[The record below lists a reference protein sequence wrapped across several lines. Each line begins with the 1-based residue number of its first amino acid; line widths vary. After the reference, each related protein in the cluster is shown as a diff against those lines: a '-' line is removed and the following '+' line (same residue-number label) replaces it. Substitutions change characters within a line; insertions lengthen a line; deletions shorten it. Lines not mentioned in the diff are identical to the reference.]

1 MLASMSNPFNFG
13 DIALD
18 DGFTDRELDLAEL
31 VADIRNGQN
40 VVVFAPRRYGK
51 SSLMWRAA
59 QELAARDEALVAQV
73 DLMRVTTKEQLASKL
88 SQAIY
93 EGIATPLL
101 RARDRA
107 ARIFESLRV
116 RPMVTVEPV
125 TGNFSFSFTAG
136 HDAGDVDAT
145 LERLFELPGELAA
158 ERGKRVALVFDEFQ
172 EVVALDP
179 RLPALMR
186 AVFQTQPEVAHVYL
200 GSKRSMMRSLFNDVN
215 EPFWRSARQMELG
228 AIPAAEF
235 AEFIGRRFDSTGKRI
250 DEGLTAEVLEITGCH
265 PYGTQELCYALW
277 EETPDGA
284 AVAAEMLRRAVARVL
299 RAENAHFTYLWD
311 TIPRTQRLVLQALAT
326 EPAVRLLSE
335 EYRDRRGLPAAS
347 SVQRA
352 VGELVEA
359 ELVART
365 GRGSYAIAEPFLAR
379 WIRAT
384 AV

>member
-1 MLASMSNPFNFG
+1 MARAANPFNFG
-13 DIALD
+13 SIALD
-18 DGFTDRELDLAEL
+18 EGFTDRERDLAEL
-31 VADIRNGQN
+31 EADIRNGQD

-51 SSLMWRAA
+51 SSLIWRAS
-59 QELAARDEALVAQV
+59 QNVVSRNEALVAQV
-73 DLMRVTTKEQLASKL
+73 DLMRVATKEQLASKL

-107 ARIFESLRV
+107 VRVVESLRI

-125 TGNFSFSFTAG
+125 TGNFSFSFSAG
-136 HDAGDVDAT
+136 HDPGDVDAT

-158 ERGKRVALVFDEFQ
+158 ERRKRVALVFDEFQ
-172 EVVALDP
+172 EVIALDR

-186 AVFQTQPEVAHVYL
+186 AVFQTQPHVAHVYL
-200 GSKRSMMRSLFNDVN
+200 GGKRSMMHALFNDVN

-228 AIPAAEF
+228 PIPAETF
-235 AEFIGRRFDSTGKRI
+235 TEFIVQRFESTGMRI
-250 DEGLTAEVLEITGCH
+250 DRDLAADLLSITSCH

-277 EETPDGA
+277 EEVAGRTVVARA
-284 AVAAEMLRRAVARVL
+284 AVERAVERVL
-299 RAENAHFTYLWD
+299 RAENAHFTYIWD

-326 EPAVRLLSE
+326 EPAGRLLSD
-335 EYRDRRGLPAAS
+335 EYRARHGLPAAS

-352 VGELVEA
+352 VGELVKA
-359 ELVART
+359 ELVVRE
-365 GRGSYAIAEPFLAR
+365 GRGGYVVMEPFLAQ
-379 WIRAT
+379 WVLAN

>member
-1 MLASMSNPFNFG
+1 MANPFNFG
-13 DIALD
+13 DLALD
-18 DGFTDRELDLAEL
+18 EVFTDRELEL
-31 VADIRNGQN
+31 RELTADIRNGQN

-51 SSLMWRAA
+51 SSLIWRAA
-59 QELAARDEALVAQV
+59 QELVASDEALVAQV

-116 RPMVTVEPV
+116 RPMVTVEPM
-125 TGNFSFSFTAG
+125 TGNFSFSFTGG

-145 LERLFELPGELAA
+145 LERLFELPAELAA

-186 AVFQTQPEVAHVYL
+186 AVFQLQPDVAHVYL

-228 AIPAAEF
+228 PIPAADF
-235 AEFIGRRFDSTGKRI
+235 SEFIRRRFEATGKRVDDRI
-250 DEGLTAEVLEITGCH
+250 TAELLAITGCH

-277 EETPDGA
+277 EETHDGA
-284 AVAAEMLRRAVARVL
+284 AVTAGALERAVDRVL
-299 RAENAHFTYLWD
+299 RAENAHFTYVWD

-326 EPAVRLLSE
+326 EPAAQLLSE
-335 EYRDRRGLPAAS
+335 GYRGRHGLPAAS
-347 SVQRA
+347 SIQRA

-359 ELVART
+359 ELVARS
-365 GRGSYAIAEPFLAR
+365 GRGAYAIVEPFLAQ
-379 WIRAT
+379 WIRAN

>member
-1 MLASMSNPFNFG
+1 MATANPFNFG
-13 DIALD
+13 DVALD
-18 DGFTDRELDLAEL
+18 EGFTDRERDLAEL
-31 VADIRNGQN
+31 KADIRNGQN

-59 QELAARDEALVAQV
+59 QELAASNEALVAQV

-116 RPMVTVEPV
+116 RPMVTVEPM

-145 LERLFELPGELAA
+145 LERLFELPAELAA
-158 ERGKRVALVFDEFQ
+158 ERGKSVALVFDEFQ
-172 EVVALDP
+172 EVIALDP

-186 AVFQTQPEVAHVYL
+186 AVFQMQPQISHVYL

-228 AIPAAEF
+228 PIPAAEF
-235 AEFIGRRFDSTGKRI
+235 GQFIRRHFDSTRKRI
-250 DEGLTAEVLEITGCH
+250 DDRLIAEVLTVTGCH

-277 EETPDGA
+277 EETEATVTDDA
-284 AVAAEMLRRAVARVL
+284 LARAVDRVL
-299 RAENAHFTYLWD
+299 RAENAHFTYVWD
-311 TIPRTQRLVLQALAT
+311 TIPRTQRLVLQALAI
-326 EPAVRLLSE
+326 EPAARLLSE
-335 EYRDRRGLPAAS
+335 EYRARHGLPAAS

-352 VGELVEA
+352 VGELVAA
-359 ELVART
+359 ELVARS
-365 GRGSYAIAEPFLAR
+365 GRGAYAIAEPFLAQ
-379 WIRAT
+379 WIRAN

>member
-1 MLASMSNPFNFG
+1 VANPFNFG
-13 DIALD
+13 DVALD

-31 VADIRNGQN
+31 KADIRNGQN

-51 SSLMWRAA
+51 SSLIWRAA
-59 QELAARDEALVAQV
+59 QELGARDEALVAQV

-107 ARIFESLRV
+107 ARIFETLRV
-116 RPMVTVEPV
+116 RPMVTVEPM

-145 LERLFELPGELAA
+145 LERLFELPAELGA
-158 ERGKRVALVFDEFQ
+158 ERGMRVALVFDEFQ
-172 EVVALDP
+172 EILALDP

-186 AVFQTQPEVAHVYL
+186 AVFQMQPHVAHVYL

-228 AIPAAEF
+228 PIPAREF
-235 AEFIGRRFDSTGKRI
+235 GEFIRRRFESTEKRI
-250 DEGLTAEVLEITGCH
+250 DEELARDVLEVTGGH

-277 EETPDGA
+277 EETPDA
-284 AVAAEMLRRAVARVL
+284 AAAAAGELERAIDRVL
-299 RAENAHFTYLWD
+299 RSENAHFTYVWD
-311 TIPRTQRLVLQALAT
+311 TIPRTQKLVLQALAT
-326 EPAVRLLSE
+326 EPAARLLSE
-335 EYRDRRGLPAAS
+335 EYRARNGLPAAS

-359 ELVART
+359 ELVGRS
-365 GRGSYAIAEPFLAR
+365 GRGSYAIVEPFLAQ
-379 WIRAT
+379 WIRAN

>member
-1 MLASMSNPFNFG
+1 MANPFNFG
-13 DIALD
+13 DVALD
-18 DGFTDRELDLAEL
+18 EGFTDRERDLAEL
-31 VADIRNGQN
+31 KADIRNGQN

-51 SSLMWRAA
+51 SSLIWRAA
-59 QELAARDEALVAQV
+59 QELAASDEALVAQV
-73 DLMRVTTKEQLASKL
+73 DLMRVATKEQLASKL
-88 SQAIY
+88 SLAIY

-116 RPMVTVEPV
+116 RPMVTVEPM

-136 HDAGDVDAT
+136 HEAADVDAT
-145 LERLFELPGELAA
+145 LERLFELPAELAA

-172 EVVALDP
+172 EVVALDHH
-179 RLPALMR
+179 LPALMR
-186 AVFQTQPEVAHVYL
+186 AVFQMQPHVSHVYL
-200 GSKRSMMRSLFNDVN
+200 GSKRSMMRTLFNDMN

-228 AIPAAEF
+228 PIPAAEF
-235 AEFIGRRFDSTGKRI
+235 GAFIRRRFDSTGKRI
-250 DEGLTAEVLEITGCH
+250 DDRLTAEVLALTGCH

-277 EETPDGA
+277 EETEST
-284 AVAAEMLRRAVARVL
+284 VADDALERAVDRAL
-299 RAENAHFTYLWD
+299 RAENAHFTYVWD

-326 EPAVRLLSE
+326 EPAARLLSE
-335 EYRDRRGLPAAS
+335 EYRARHGLPAAS

-359 ELVART
+359 ELVARS
-365 GRGSYAIAEPFLAR
+365 GRGAYAIAEPFLAQ
-379 WIRAT
+379 WIRAN

>member
-1 MLASMSNPFNFG
+1 MANPFNFG
-13 DIALD
+13 DVALD
-18 DGFTDRELDLAEL
+18 EGFTDRERDLAEL
-31 VADIRNGQN
+31 KADIRNGQN

-59 QELAARDEALVAQV
+59 QELAASDEALVAQV

-116 RPMVTVEPV
+116 RPMVTVEPM

-145 LERLFELPGELAA
+145 LERLFELPAELAA
-158 ERGKRVALVFDEFQ
+158 ERGKSVALVFDEFQ
-172 EVVALDP
+172 EVIALDP

-186 AVFQTQPEVAHVYL
+186 AVFQMQPHVSHVYL

-228 AIPAAEF
+228 PIPAAEF
-235 AEFIGRRFDSTGKRI
+235 GQFIRRRFDSTRKRI
-250 DEGLTAEVLEITGCH
+250 DDRMIAEVLAVTGCH

-277 EETPDGA
+277 EETEATVTDDA
-284 AVAAEMLRRAVARVL
+284 LARAVDRVL
-299 RAENAHFTYLWD
+299 RAENAHFTYVWD
-311 TIPRTQRLVLQALAT
+311 TIPRTQRLVLQALAI
-326 EPAVRLLSE
+326 EPAARLLSE
-335 EYRDRRGLPAAS
+335 EYRARHGLPAAS

-352 VGELVEA
+352 VGELVAA
-359 ELVART
+359 ELVARS
-365 GRGSYAIAEPFLAR
+365 GRGAYAIAEPFLAQ
-379 WIRAT
+379 WIRAN

>member
-1 MLASMSNPFNFG
+1 VANPFNFG
-13 DIALD
+13 DVALD
-18 DGFTDRELDLAEL
+18 EGFTDRERDLAEL
-31 VADIRNGQN
+31 KADIRNGQN

-51 SSLMWRAA
+51 SSLIWRAA
-59 QELAARDEALVAQV
+59 QELAASDEALVAQV

-116 RPMVTVEPV
+116 RPMVTVEPM
-125 TGNFSFSFTAG
+125 TGNFSFSFTGG

-145 LERLFELPGELAA
+145 LERLFELPAELAA
-158 ERGKRVALVFDEFQ
+158 ERGRRVALVFDEFQ

-186 AVFQTQPEVAHVYL
+186 AVFQLQPDVAHVYL

-228 AIPAAEF
+228 PIPAADF
-235 AEFIGRRFDSTGKRI
+235 GAFIQRRFEATGKRVDDRI
-250 DEGLTAEVLEITGCH
+250 TAELLAITGCH
-265 PYGTQELCYALW
+265 PYGTHELCYALW

-284 AVAAEMLRRAVARVL
+284 AVTAGALERAVDRVL
-299 RAENAHFTYLWD
+299 RAENAHFTYVWD
-311 TIPRTQRLVLQALAT
+311 TIPRTQRLVLQALAI
-326 EPAVRLLSE
+326 EPAVQLLSE
-335 EYRDRRGLPAAS
+335 GYRARHGLPAAS
-347 SVQRA
+347 SIQRA

-359 ELVART
+359 ELVARS
-365 GRGSYAIAEPFLAR
+365 GRGAYAIVEPFLTQ
-379 WIRAT
+379 WIRAN

>member
-1 MLASMSNPFNFG
+1 
-13 DIALD
+13 
-18 DGFTDRELDLAEL
+18 
-31 VADIRNGQN
+31 
-40 VVVFAPRRYGK
+40 
-51 SSLMWRAA
+51 
-59 QELAARDEALVAQV
+59 
-73 DLMRVTTKEQLASKL
+73 MRVTTKEQLASKL

-116 RPMVTVEPV
+116 RPMVTVEPM
-125 TGNFSFSFTAG
+125 TGNFSFSFTGG

-145 LERLFELPGELAA
+145 LERLFELPVELAA
-158 ERGKRVALVFDEFQ
+158 ERGRRVALVFDEFQ

-186 AVFQTQPEVAHVYL
+186 AVFQLQPDVAHVYL

-228 AIPAAEF
+228 PIPAADF
-235 AEFIGRRFDSTGKRI
+235 SAFIQRRFEATGKRVDDRI
-250 DEGLTAEVLEITGCH
+250 AAELLAITGCH

-284 AVAAEMLRRAVARVL
+284 AVTPGALERAVDRVL
-299 RAENAHFTYLWD
+299 RAENAHFTYVWD

-326 EPAVRLLSE
+326 EPAVQLLSE
-335 EYRDRRGLPAAS
+335 GYRARHGLPAAS
-347 SVQRA
+347 SIQRA

-359 ELVART
+359 ELVARS
-365 GRGSYAIAEPFLAR
+365 GRGAYAIVEPFLAQ
-379 WIRAT
+379 WIRAN

>member
-1 MLASMSNPFNFG
+1 MSNPFNFG
-13 DIALD
+13 DVALD
-18 DGFTDRELDLAEL
+18 EGFTDRERDLAEL
-31 VADIRNGQN
+31 TADIRNGQN
-40 VVVFAPRRYGK
+40 VVVFAPRRFGK
-51 SSLMWRAA
+51 SSLIWRAA
-59 QELAARDEALVAQV
+59 QDLAARDEALVAQV

-116 RPMVTVEPV
+116 RPMVTVEPM

-145 LERLFELPGELAA
+145 LERLFELPAELAA
-158 ERGKRVALVFDEFQ
+158 ERHKRVALVFDEFQ
-172 EVVALDP
+172 EVVALDAH
-179 RLPALMR
+179 LPALMR
-186 AVFQTQPEVAHVYL
+186 AVFQTQPHVAHVYV
-200 GSKRSMMRSLFNDVN
+200 GSKRSLMRSLFNDVN

-228 AIPAAEF
+228 PIPAAEF
-235 AEFIGRRFDSTGKRI
+235 AEFIRRRFASTGKRI
-250 DEGLTAEVLEITGCH
+250 DEQLTREVLDVTGCH

-284 AVAAEMLRRAVARVL
+284 AVSAGELERAIDRVL
-299 RAENAHFTYLWD
+299 RAENAHFTYVWD
-311 TIPRTQRLVLQALAT
+311 TIPRTQRLVLQALAV

-335 EYRDRRGLPAAS
+335 EYRTRNGLPAAS

-352 VGELVEA
+352 VGELVGA
-359 ELVART
+359 ELVGRS
-365 GRGSYAIAEPFLAR
+365 GRGSYAIAEPFLAQ
-379 WIRAT
+379 WIRAN